1 MAKRNY
7 RVDLDLNQNE
17 LLKAKLETLAS
28 APSTPV
34 LGQIYFD
41 STKQQIGVCIN
52 DVGPVWSYGG
62 DITDVVGTLPI
73 VVSVNAAGVATVSIN
88 AATTS
93 TAGSMSAADK
103 TKLDN
108 ATNAA
113 TASTLVQRDASGN
126 ATFNMLTIN
135 NAPVSATDVVNK
147 AYADAL
153 VQGLDIK
160 QSVRAIATANVTS
173 LSGPQTIDTVSLVA
187 GDRVLLIAQTTTT
200 QDGIYVVAA
209 GAWTR
214 ATDFAIGSTVAGAFM
229 FVEEGSNADTGWVC
243 TNNKG
248 SDVVGTND
256 LTFSQ
261 FSGAGSINAG
271 FGLTKTGNTLDVVA
285 ADNSIDVQ
293 ADSIAVKLNTT
304 GGIETT
310 ATGLNVKVDTNHI
323 TKNGSNELTIGN
335 YVSKIGS
342 KSITIGLAAGTQTI
356 THNFNTR
363 NVSVIV
369 YDASTFEVYDVAVT
383 HPTVNTVAIS
393 ANGTNTSVIA
403 VIIGNV
409 GQAIA

>member
-28 APSTPV
+28 APATPV
-34 LGQIYFD
+34 LGQIYYD

-52 DVGPVWSYGG
+52 PVGPVWSYGG
-62 DITDVVGTLPI
+62 DITDVVGTAPI

-88 AATTS
+88 PATTS
-93 TAGSMSAADK
+93 TPGSMSAADK

-126 ATFNMLTIN
+126 AAFNMLTIN
-135 NAPVSATDVVNK
+135 NAPTNATDAVNK

-160 QSVRAIATANVTS
+160 QSVRAIATSNVAS
-173 LSGPQTIDTVSLVA
+173 LSGPQTIDGVSLVA
-187 GDRVLLIAQTTTT
+187 GDRVLLISQTTTT

-229 FVEEGSNADTGWVC
+229 FVEEGTNADTGWVC

-248 SDVVGTND
+248 SDTVGTND
-256 LTFSQ
+256 LSFTQ
-261 FSGAGSINAG
+261 FSGAGSIVAG

-293 ADSIAVKLNTT
+293 ADSIAVKLNAT
-304 GGIETT
+304 GAIETT
-310 ATGLNVKVDTNHI
+310 ATGLNVKVDTNNI

-342 KSITIGLAAGTQTI
+342 KAITIGTAAGVQTI

-363 NVSVIV
+363 NVG
-369 YDASTFEVYDVAVT
+369 Y
-383 HPTVNTVAIS
+383 
-393 ANGTNTSVIA
+393 
-403 VIIGNV
+403 
-409 GQAIA
+409 

>member
-28 APSTPV
+28 APATPV
-34 LGQIYFD
+34 LGQIYYD

-52 DVGPVWSYGG
+52 AVGPVWSYGG

-108 ATNAA
+108 ATSAA

-135 NAPVSATDVVNK
+135 NAPTNATDVVNK

-160 QSVRAIATANVTS
+160 QSVRAIATTNVAS

-187 GDRVLLIAQTTTT
+187 GDRVLLISQTTTT

-229 FVEEGSNADTGWVC
+229 FVEEGTNADTGWVC

-248 SDVVGTND
+248 SDIVGTND
-256 LTFSQ
+256 LTFTQ
-261 FSGAGSINAG
+261 FSGAGSIVAG
-271 FGLTKTGNTLDVVA
+271 FGLTKTGNTIDVVA

-304 GGIETT
+304 GAIETT
-310 ATGLNVKVDTNHI
+310 ATGLNVKVDTNNI

-342 KSITIGLAAGTQTI
+342 KAITIGTVAGAQTI

-369 YDASTFEVYDVAVT
+369 YDASTFEVYDVSVS
-383 HPTVNTVAIS
+383 HPTVNTVSIS
-393 ANGTNTSVIA
+393 ANGSNTSVIA